1 MDLDPFLLSLVQVA
15 FVVSFHIIFPAFS
28 DPRHRRRAGLARGG
42 ILTRLD
48 G

>member
-1 MDLDPFLLSLVQVA
+1 MDFDPLLLSRVQFA

-28 DPRHRRRAGLARGG
+28 DPRRRRRAGLARGG
-42 ILTRLD
+42 ILTRLN

>member
-1 MDLDPFLLSLVQVA
+1 MDLDTLLLSRIQLA
-15 FVVSFHIIFPAFS
+15 FVVSFHIISPAFS
-28 DPRHRRRAGLARGG
+28 DPWRRRRTGLARGG